1 MLQKALPALLNL
13 DLGLLS
19 RTEGRTTYRHDYKG
33 ELLHQLVAHSQC
45 WLFRVEL
52 WYGSS
57 SCVGRTIQ
65 RYQMHFFFQDHLS
78 PLQLHNL
85 GAHLVIPHCLKV
97 IGSEMFASEIGWDL
111 NQAVIN
117 IY

>member
-1 MLQKALPALLNL
+1 MEAAPALA
-13 DLGLLS
+13 
-19 RTEGRTTYRHDYKG
+19 EQYRDTK
-33 ELLHQLVAHSQC
+33 C
-45 WLFRVEL
+45 
-52 WYGSS
+52 
-57 SCVGRTIQ
+57 I
-65 RYQMHFFFQDHLS
+65 FFSQDHLS

-97 IGSEMFASEIGWDL
+97 IGSKMFASEIGWDL

>member
-1 MLQKALPALLNL
+1 MEAAPVLAEQ
-13 DLGLLS
+13 
-19 RTEGRTTYRHDYKG
+19 YKDTK
-33 ELLHQLVAHSQC
+33 C
-45 WLFRVEL
+45 
-52 WYGSS
+52 
-57 SCVGRTIQ
+57 I
-65 RYQMHFFFQDHLS
+65 FFQDLLS

-85 GAHLVIPHCLKV
+85 GAHLVISHCLKV